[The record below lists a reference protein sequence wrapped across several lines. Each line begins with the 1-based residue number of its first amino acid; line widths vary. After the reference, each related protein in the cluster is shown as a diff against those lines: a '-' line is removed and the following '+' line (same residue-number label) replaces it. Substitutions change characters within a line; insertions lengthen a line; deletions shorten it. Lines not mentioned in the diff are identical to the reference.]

1 MENSL
6 QEETI
11 QVDAH
16 KSAVSSDTQPFWTV
30 EEVAKYL
37 RLEPETIR
45 SMARE
50 GKLPA
55 IKVGRVWRFRR
66 ELVKEWIHGKSNQSE
81 G

>member
-1 MENSL
+1 MKNSL

-11 QVDAH
+11 QAGAPE
-16 KSAVSSDTQPFWTV
+16 SGVSPDTQPLWTV

-66 ELVKEWIHGKSNQSE
+66 KQVKEWIHGKSK
-81 G
+81 